1 MLLHRAVEADDAVLR
16 DGGFFAVDIRD
27 FAVSLLIS
35 GIHQQLESADVV
47 RQHARAVVEAVVDGD
62 DGQIAVHQL
71 NDLRRVE
78 IGADDAHTVYIAV
91 SAVLQIGHARPPD
104 VVVDEGDVVPALLP
118 RRLERIQHGGEEA
131 VRQTRAA
138 LFLEQNAQ
146 VVGAVGCER
155 AGDGV
160 GVIADFTR
168 RALHEFAGFE
178 ADVRVVVER
187 LADSGDGQAALC
199 GNILDGHGH
208 GRPSFRL
215 CWKRRGGLAFCFRDM

>member
-1 MLLHRAVEADDAVLR
+1 M
-16 DGGFFAVDIRD
+16 
-27 FAVSLLIS
+27 
-35 GIHQQLESADVV
+35 
-47 RQHARAVVEAVVDGD
+47 
-62 DGQIAVHQL
+62 
-71 NDLRRVE
+71 
-78 IGADDAHTVYIAV
+78 
-91 SAVLQIGHARPPD
+91 
-104 VVVDEGDVVPALLP
+104 
-118 RRLERIQHGGEEA
+118 
-131 VRQTRAA
+131 RQTRAA

-146 VVGAVGCER
+146 VVGAVGFER